1 MTHPIIPQII
11 ELADPLA
18 KELKL
23 EIVEVVFQTNKQPPI
38 LRIDIRNSNQE
49 TGLDDCEQLSRA
61 LEEILDQKEVIPGSY
76 VLEVSSPGI
85 SRQLLSDREFSS
97 FKGFSV
103 LVTTTTPYENHQ
115 QWRGRLQGRDTE
127 TVYLNQK
134 GRTITIPRQIIA
146 TVQLDG

>member
-11 ELADPLA
+11 ELANPLA
-18 KELKL
+18 RELNL
-23 EIVEVVFQTNKQPPI
+23 EIVEVVFQTNNTPPVLCI
-38 LRIDIRNSNQE
+38 KIRNSNEE
-49 TGLDDCEQLSRA
+49 TGLDDCEQMSRA

-85 SRQLLSDREFSS
+85 SRQLSSDREFNS
-97 FKGFSV
+97 FRGFAV

-115 QWRGRLQGRDTE
+115 QWRGRLQGRDQKG
-127 TVYLNQK
+127 VYLNQK
-134 GRTITIPRQIIA
+134 GRTIVIPRQIIA